1 MKTIKS
7 TTAIALLFAT
17 ALSFANNTPKNVTTT
32 NEVSGI
38 YSGSESIRESHE
50 PFFRKA
56 DGKLYVNFF
65 NQDMDKVQIKVI
77 DSENRVVYKETLK
90 DQLVI
95 EKAFNFKNARTDNYK
110 VVIMEGNATYYEY
123 FLVK

>member
-17 ALSFANNTPKNVTTT
+17 ALSFANNTPRNVTTT

-38 YSGSESIRESHE
+38 YSGFELIRENHE

-56 DGKLYVNFF
+56 DGKLYINFF
-65 NQDMDKVQIKVI
+65 NQDLEKVQIKVL
-77 DSENRVVYKETLK
+77 DSENRLLYKETLK
-90 DQLVI
+90 DQLVV
-95 EKAFNFKNARTDNYK
+95 EKAFNFKNASKDNYK

-123 FLVK
+123 FSVK